1 MSGVTAVVERMARR
15 EAAVFF
21 LRSREMTPL
30 VARVLRC
37 PTCGAGA
44 DDAEEYLRG
53 LPVWGGRPAVTVL
66 PVTEPRPDGGD
77 PALTMLACE
86 ALPARAFLLIAEA
99 AYSTVALDVRTRAVA
114 WTTRPPSTEADALH
128 SLDAAERWADAL
140 PPQPSDDAVLPIS
153 TRLRPDPRQEWQ
165 AHRTRLAQH
174 FLTPHCTTHSLLK
187 LNEAY
192 HRLRIRAAADM
203 LEREAQ
209 LGY

>member
-30 VARVLRC
+30 VARVMRC
-37 PTCGAGA
+37 PACGAGT
-44 DDAEEYLRG
+44 DDAEEYLHG
-53 LPVWGGRPAVTVL
+53 LPVWGGPPAVTVL
-66 PVTEPRPDGGD
+66 PATEPRPPGGD

-99 AYSTVALDVRTRAVA
+99 AHGNVALDVRTRAAA
-114 WTTRPPSTEADALH
+114 WTTRPPGPEPAALH
-128 SLDAAERWADAL
+128 ALDAAERWADVL
-140 PPQPSDDAVLPIS
+140 PLRPSGDAVLPIS

-174 FLTPHCTTHSLLK
+174 FLTPHCTAHSLRE
-187 LNEAY
+187 LNETY
-192 HRLRIRAAADM
+192 QRVRICAAAD
-203 LEREAQ
+203 LLVREGQ